1 MQEKHG
7 YLLKIEQHGITGIG
21 ECSYI
26 EGLSIDP
33 LEAYESKLLEL
44 SKADDFRMVHL
55 SQFPSIQ
62 CGLEMALLDWQNGGI
77 RKYFDSPFYSGA
89 IGIPIN
95 GLLWMGNLSYLNAQ
109 LEEKLQAGFRC
120 IKMKVGALPFEQE
133 CSILEQIRNRFD
145 ASQLELRLDANGAFT
160 PDIAHERL
168 KTLSQF
174 HIHSIEQ
181 PIAQRQ
187 WSAMRKLVE
196 AQIIPV
202 ALDEELIGYD
212 DEPALLLEQ
221 IKPEYIILK
230 PSLHG
235 GFNRCN
241 QWIEAAESQHI
252 GWWATS
258 ALESNIGL
266 MAIAQWCAT
275 KNNSMPQGLGTGS
288 LYLNN
293 IPAPLSIEKACLW
306 HRMPRVL

>member
-7 YLLKIEQHGITGIG
+7 YLLKIEHHGKTGIG

-33 LEAYESKLLEL
+33 LEQYEQKLLAL
-44 SKADDFRMVHL
+44 STANDYRMVDL
-55 SQFPSIQ
+55 WQFPSIQ
-62 CGLEMALLDWQNGGI
+62 CGLEMALLDLQNGGI
-77 RKYFDSPFYSGA
+77 GKYFDSPFYSGTA
-89 IGIPIN
+89 GIPIN
-95 GLLWMGNLSYLNAQ
+95 GLLWMGNLSYLYEQ

-133 CSILEQIRNRFD
+133 CSILEEIRKRFD
-145 ASQLELRLDANGAFT
+145 ATQLELRLDANGAFT
-160 PDIAHERL
+160 PGAAHERL
-168 KTLSQF
+168 QTLSQF

-181 PIAQRQ
+181 PIAPGQ
-187 WSAMRKLVE
+187 WPAMRELIE

-202 ALDEELIGYD
+202 ALDEELIGYH
-212 DEPALLLEQ
+212 EQPAILLEQ
-221 IKPEYIILK
+221 IQPDYIILK

-235 GFNRCN
+235 GFSRCD
-241 QWIEAAESQHI
+241 QWIAAAESQHI

-275 KNNSMPQGLGTGS
+275 KNNTMPQGLGTGG
-288 LYLNN
+288 LYVNN

-306 HRMPRVL
+306 HRMVS